1 MKRIK
6 YYFDN
11 LVARG
16 IPSLMGIL
24 ILATLIFVLIMGTI
38 AYNVALEWDESYP
51 VTLWYTLNHIID
63 PGYLFG
69 AGGAVEGIPFLF
81 IMTLATF
88 WGILVYSL
96 IISFVSSAF
105 FDKLDALRAGR
116 SQIVESGHTVILDFN
131 ESVPI
136 MMQEI
141 TEANKE
147 GEKQI
152 VVILADVDPTET
164 LAEIYAVTEK
174 HKNTKIIIRK
184 GLITRLDDLE
194 MVAVGQAKSVI
205 IASKND
211 ITVIRTILALK
222 QTSFFQEKSSHAVC
236 KVSEYNNV
244 QVINEISEGQVEVI
258 YLAQLKSKVFA
269 RTCLHPG
276 LSSIYKNIFSFLGEE
291 IYFDTK
297 EEFIGKTF
305 DELVQTLE
313 GGSAIGIL
321 RGKKSLL
328 NPNNQEVFKPND
340 QLIIIA
346 TDSGKYQLDT
356 SPHENFSDFFKKDK
370 YVNTGR
376 NILTIGYNKNVPY
389 VLADMDKYVG
399 PKSKLTMLVP
409 NEQNKE
415 HLESKVSV
423 TNFEHFE
430 IIVGKTFKYDVLSEL
445 SVDHYDTIAIFAN
458 QDITEEH
465 ADAETLLSLLH
476 IDSMRKNLQTRPS
489 IILEIEESVNAEALE
504 YLDVDDF
511 LISNLLVSKIMTQIA
526 YDRNL
531 NKVIQELVG
540 EERNEFYLKRVNA
553 YVPLNKELPFY
564 ACIQAAQL
572 RDHIVVGFK
581 KYQQPVVLNPSKN
594 LQITFDH
601 PQDRLVVVA
610 RS

>member
-1 MKRIK
+1 MKKIK

-24 ILATLIFVLIMGTI
+24 ILATLIFVLIMGTL

-147 GEKQI
+147 GEKRI
-152 VVILADVDPTET
+152 VVILADVDPTQT
-164 LAEIYAVTEK
+164 LAEIYAITEK
-174 HKNTKIIIRK
+174 HKNTKIIVRK

-194 MVAVGQAKSVI
+194 MVAIGQAKSVI
-205 IASKND
+205 IATKND

-276 LSSIYKNIFSFLGEE
+276 LSSIYKNIFSFVGEE
-291 IYFDTK
+291 IYFDVK
-297 EEFIGKTF
+297 DEFVGKTF

-321 RGKKSLL
+321 RGTKSLL
-328 NPNNQEVFKPND
+328 NPNNKEVFQAND
-340 QLIIIA
+340 QLILIA
-346 TDSGKYQLDT
+346 ADSGKYQLDVAARKDY
-356 SPHENFSDFFKKDK
+356 SSSFKKDK

-376 NILTIGYNKNVPY
+376 KILTIGYNKNVPF
-389 VLADMDKYVG
+389 VLADMEKYVG
-399 PKSKLTMLVP
+399 PKSRLTMLVP
-409 NEQNKE
+409 NEQNKD
-415 HLESKVSV
+415 HLESKVSMS
-423 TNFEHFE
+423 NFEQVD
-430 IIVGKTFKYDVLSEL
+430 IRVGKTFQYDVLSEL
-445 SVDHYDTIAIFAN
+445 NINDYDTIAIFAN
-458 QDITEEH
+458 QDISEEH

-476 IDSMRKNLQTRPS
+476 IDSMRKKLNTRPS

-511 LISNLLVSKIMTQIA
+511 LISNLLVSKIMTQIS
-526 YDRNL
+526 YDRHL

-540 EERNEFYLKRVNA
+540 EERNEFYLKRANA
-553 YVPLNKELPFY
+553 YVTLSEELPFY
-564 ACIQAAQL
+564 ACVQAGQL
-572 RDHIVVGFK
+572 RDHIVVGYK

-594 LQITFDH
+594 QMITFDH

-610 RS
+610 KN

>member
-1 MKRIK
+1 MKKIK

-24 ILATLIFVLIMGTI
+24 ILATLIFVLIMGTL

-147 GEKQI
+147 GEKRI
-152 VVILADVDPTET
+152 VVILADVDPTQT
-164 LAEIYAVTEK
+164 LAEIYAITEK
-174 HKNTKIIIRK
+174 HKNTKIIVRK

-194 MVAVGQAKSVI
+194 MVAIGQAKSVI
-205 IASKND
+205 IATNND

-236 KVSEYNNV
+236 KVREYNNV

-276 LSSIYKNIFSFLGEE
+276 LSSIYKNIFSFVGEE
-291 IYFDTK
+291 IYFDVK
-297 EEFIGKTF
+297 DEFVGKTF

-321 RGKKSLL
+321 RGTKSLL
-328 NPNNQEVFKPND
+328 NPNNNEVFQAND
-340 QLIIIA
+340 QLILIA
-346 TDSGKYQLDT
+346 AESGKYQLDVAARKDY
-356 SPHENFSDFFKKDK
+356 SSSFKKDK
-370 YVNTGR
+370 YVNTVR
-376 NILTIGYNKNVPY
+376 KILTIGYNKNVPF
-389 VLADMDKYVG
+389 VLADMEKYVG

-415 HLESKVSV
+415 HLESKVSMS
-423 TNFEHFE
+423 NFDLVD
-430 IIVGKTFKYDVLSEL
+430 IKVGKTFKYDVLNEL
-445 SVDHYDTIAIFAN
+445 TINDYDTIAIFAN

-476 IDSMRKNLQTRPS
+476 IDSMRKKLNTRPS

-511 LISNLLVSKIMTQIA
+511 LISNLLVSKIMTQIS
-526 YDRNL
+526 YDRHL

-540 EERNEFYLKRVNA
+540 EERNEFYLKRANA
-553 YVPLNKELPFY
+553 YVTLNEELPFY
-564 ACIQAAQL
+564 ACVQAGQL
-572 RDHIVVGFK
+572 RDHILVGYK

-594 LQITFDH
+594 QLITFDH
-601 PQDRLVVVA
+601 SQDRLVVVA
-610 RS
+610 KN

>member
-1 MKRIK
+1 MKKIK

-24 ILATLIFVLIMGTI
+24 ILATLIFVLIMGTL

-116 SQIVESGHTVILDFN
+116 SQIVETGHTVILDFN

-147 GEKQI
+147 GEKRI
-152 VVILADVDPTET
+152 VVILADVDPTQT
-164 LAEIYAVTEK
+164 LAEIYAITEK
-174 HKNTKIIIRK
+174 HKNTKIIVRK

-194 MVAVGQAKSVI
+194 MVAIGQAKSVI
-205 IASKND
+205 IATKND

-276 LSSIYKNIFSFLGEE
+276 LSSIYKNIFSFVGEE
-291 IYFDTK
+291 IYFDFK
-297 EEFIGKTF
+297 EEFVGKTF

-321 RGKKSLL
+321 RGTKSLL
-328 NPNNQEVFKPND
+328 NPNNKEVFKAND
-340 QLIIIA
+340 QLILIA
-346 TDSGKYQLDT
+346 ADSGKYQLDVAARNDY
-356 SPHENFSDFFKKDK
+356 SSSFKKDK

-376 NILTIGYNKNVPY
+376 KILTIGYNKNVPY
-389 VLADMDKYVG
+389 VLADMEKYVG
-399 PKSKLTMLVP
+399 PKSNLTMLVP
-409 NEQNKE
+409 NEQNKD
-415 HLESKVSV
+415 HLESKVSMS
-423 TNFEHFE
+423 NFEQVD
-430 IIVGKTFKYDVLSEL
+430 IRVGKTFQYDVLSEL
-445 SVDHYDTIAIFAN
+445 NINDYDTIAIFAN
-458 QDITEEH
+458 QDISEEH

-476 IDSMRKNLQTRPS
+476 IDSMRKKLNTRPS

-511 LISNLLVSKIMTQIA
+511 LISNLLVSKIMTQIS
-526 YDRNL
+526 YDRHL

-540 EERNEFYLKRVNA
+540 EERNEFYLKRANA
-553 YVPLNKELPFY
+553 YVTLSEELPFY
-564 ACIQAAQL
+564 ACVQAGQL

-594 LQITFDH
+594 QMITFDH

-610 RS
+610 KN